1 MFAGTKISREIVFCD
16 ASFEAPY
23 GLCVAHALRFVSA
36 MNSTPSNASG
46 APLVFTDPEFQA
58 SSNFNGAIAGYV
70 FRTGVHGVGY
80 YFDIPPQ
87 PHPSTLPPQGPP
99 AAPLPPPQSL
109 LLPQPP
115 VHMSGPVAP
124 PPMPQASLLSAFT
137 TAPVWYGLQG
147 AAPNHDGDEE
157 LVKQAWE
164 RSRKAAKDAQEL
176 SCEVRVLQTRE
187 ENLRLA
193 TPATDP
199 GLGLAKGQQFLMLPH
214 ETLPYLL
221 CEAYRVAK
229 GNDPLS
235 VPNPSEMFELATWC
249 CKGGYADDNKLRELV
264 EGGAL
269 RPASLRPRMLS
280 GWRFPDGGVAVS
292 FTMVSAAER
301 DPVKLACD
309 RAHAHFLPPTVVYAL
324 RMDPRFRKMLADEL
338 IDAQSEEEAERCVEL
353 GAILDAATGLG
364 DTASGA
370 QTVKWASEVKRFATP
385 HAGMQK
391 KGRPWVPTSAWSPG
405 QALRGW
411 TPSMMPEG
419 NVPMPSN
426 CLYPGGTGSRVVFG
440 VPFDYHRP
448 AMDDAARRSQN
459 AAYTPFLASHKQFDE
474 MDIADLVLA
483 LDLMEANS
491 ETLWLDAVRA
501 RDAASPAR

>member
-1 MFAGTKISREIVFCD
+1 MQTAVPTPGYPPAGT
-16 ASFEAPY
+16 AYP
-23 GLCVAHALRFVSA
+23 G
-36 MNSTPSNASG
+36 
-46 APLVFTDPEFQA
+46 FQP
-58 SSNFNGAIAGYV
+58 SSNFAGALAGYV
-70 FRTGVHGVGY
+70 FRTGVHGLGY

-87 PHPSTLPPQGPP
+87 PDPSTFGPPQPPVPPSPSRLSREMQQDLGPRP
-99 AAPLPPPQSL
+99 A
-109 LLPQPP
+109 PP

-147 AAPNHDGDEE
+147 GAPNHDGDEE

-176 SCEVRVLQTRE
+176 SCELRVLQTRE
-187 ENLRLA
+187 EDLRLA

-269 RPASLRPRMLS
+269 RPASLHPRMLS

-301 DPVKLACD
+301 DPVKLSCD

-324 RMDPRFRKMLADEL
+324 RMDPRFRKMLANEL

-353 GAILDAATGLG
+353 GAILDAATGIG

-370 QTVKWASEVKRFATP
+370 PR
-385 HAGMQK
+385 
-391 KGRPWVPTSAWSPG
+391 
-405 QALRGW
+405 
-411 TPSMMPEG
+411 
-419 NVPMPSN
+419 
-426 CLYPGGTGSRVVFG
+426 
-440 VPFDYHRP
+440 
-448 AMDDAARRSQN
+448 
-459 AAYTPFLASHKQFDE
+459 
-474 MDIADLVLA
+474 
-483 LDLMEANS
+483 
-491 ETLWLDAVRA
+491 AVNF
-501 RDAASPAR
+501 

>member
-1 MFAGTKISREIVFCD
+1 MTST
-16 ASFEAPY
+16 APN
-23 GLCVAHALRFVSA
+23 A
-36 MNSTPSNASG
+36 SNANADG
-46 APLVFTDPEFQA
+46 APRVFTDPEFQA
-58 SSNFNGAIAGYV
+58 SSNFNGSIAGYV
-70 FRTGVHGVGY
+70 FRTGVHGLGY

-87 PHPSTLPPQGPP
+87 PHPATLHPPAPP
-99 AAPLPPPQSL
+99 AAPLPPP
-109 LLPQPP
+109 P
-115 VHMSGPVAP
+115 VHMAGPVVP
-124 PPMPQASLLSAFT
+124 PPMPQTSLLSAFN

-147 AAPNHDGDEE
+147 RARDGHDDEE
-157 LVKQAWE
+157 LEKRAWE

-176 SCEVRVLQTRE
+176 SCELQLLQKRE
-187 ENLRLA
+187 EDLRLA

-249 CKGGYADDNKLRELV
+249 CKGGYADDNKLRQLV

-269 RPASLRPRMLS
+269 RPSSLQPRMLS

-353 GAILDAATGLG
+353 GAILDAATGIG
-364 DTASGA
+364 ATASGA
-370 QTVKWASEVKRFATP
+370 QTVKWASEIKRFATP

-405 QALRGW
+405 QALRGC
-411 TPSMMPEG
+411 PVEMPEG

-448 AMDDAARRSQN
+448 AIDDASRRSQN
-459 AAYTPFLASHKQFDE
+459 AAYTMFLALHKTFDE
-474 MDIADLVLA
+474 MDVADLVLA
-483 LDLMEANS
+483 LDQMEANS
-491 ETLWLDAVRA
+491 ATRALGSVGTLSR
-501 RDAASPAR
+501 